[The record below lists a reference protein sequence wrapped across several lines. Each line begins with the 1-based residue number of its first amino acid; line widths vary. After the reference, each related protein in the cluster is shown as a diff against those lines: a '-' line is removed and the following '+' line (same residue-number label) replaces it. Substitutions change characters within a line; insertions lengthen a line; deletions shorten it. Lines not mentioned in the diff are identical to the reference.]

1 MIAKYIVTN
10 KDSQSLLICTT
21 IKNEIDIRI

>member
-10 KDSQSLLICTT
+10 KDSQSLLISTT